1 MSPPVWNLRAVILF
15 HFTVSSLALL
25 LSPVPMGSLSRGGD
39 DVVVYVLDIN
49 QSSFPTPFY
58 SVVVSI
64 SVFMAL

>member
-1 MSPPVWNLRAVILF
+1 
-15 HFTVSSLALL
+15 
-25 LSPVPMGSLSRGGD
+25 MGSLSRGGD

-64 SVFMAL
+64 SVLSFNFSSVFRLHFIP